1 VNVYAIKSA
10 MAAYF
15 ERGVDDLIVHDIDLG
30 LVALNQVRMNAEL
43 NNDFEFTRRLLTLD
57 VDGVTGGSLDE
68 AVERGTTDVYEIK
81 TVVDVGQ
88 FDRDGNFLP
97 VEWTTTSESLS
108 RQRMDNPSSMVRV
121 PTDAEAM
128 VNMGGNRFLFSGN
141 RVYFHPVTPNQV
153 FSVGIEAYTFSRD
166 WVDADT
172 LPEIPVNGNAWLS
185 KGNQYLQW
193 AGMIHL
199 NHTYKGFTFR
209 QEGNLPPPQQLADLG
224 LASLMTWSAFKYEQY
239 RRHTR

>member
-1 VNVYAIKSA
+1 

-43 NNDFEFTRRLLTLD
+43 SNDFEFTRRLLTLA

-68 AVERGTTDVYEIK
+68 AVERGTTNVYETK
-81 TVVDVGQ
+81 TVVDVGL
-88 FDRDGNFLP
+88 FDRDGNFTP
-97 VEWTTTSESLS
+97 VEWTTTGESLGRS
-108 RQRMDNPSSMVRV
+108 RMDNPSLLTRH
-121 PTDAEAM
+121 PTDAEALM
-128 VNMGGNRFLFSGN
+128 NMGANRFLFSGN
-141 RVYFHPVTPNQV
+141 RVYFHPVTPNTV
-153 FSVGIEAYTFSRD
+153 FEIGIEAYTFSRD
-166 WVDADT
+166 WVDGDT
-172 LPEIPVNGNAWLS
+172 VPSAPESGDVWLR

-199 NHTYKGFTFR
+199 NHAYKGFTFR
-209 QEGNLPPPQQLADLG
+209 QEGNLPPPQTLADNG